1 MAHVHTGH
9 GPDRTGDCPGCE
21 EEYYQ
26 RMRQQRDKR
35 EQQAKS
41 LIDRLDEAEAK
52 IAYLI
57 AGCVNMSRDELIQ
70 KISEVGSA
78 RWSAEPWLQTRMTA
92 AYQLGIEAAQSE
104 TKYDREI
111 LEQTLVYHWPS
122 QTASCLCGWNELG
135 KSFPEHVA
143 NMYEANVVA
152 GHACDQRRCCAAC
165 KRHVTPHRGCI
176 LR

>member
-1 MAHVHTGH
+1 VTHVHTGH
-9 GPDRTGDCPGCE
+9 GPDKTGDCPGCE
-21 EEYYQ
+21 DEYYARLRREQ
-26 RMRQQRDKR
+26 EQR

-52 IAYLI
+52 IAYLL
-57 AGCVNMSRDELIQ
+57 AGCVNMTRDELIQ

-92 AYQLGIEAAQSE
+92 AYQLGIEAA
-104 TKYDREI
+104 TGYDREI
-111 LEQTLVYHWPS
+111 LTKTLVYHWPS

-135 KSFPEHVA
+135 MSFPGHVA
-143 NMYEANVVA
+143 DMYEANVRL
-152 GHACDQRRCCAAC
+152 GHVCDPRRCCTEC
-165 KRHVTPHRGCI
+165 DRHVTPHRGCI